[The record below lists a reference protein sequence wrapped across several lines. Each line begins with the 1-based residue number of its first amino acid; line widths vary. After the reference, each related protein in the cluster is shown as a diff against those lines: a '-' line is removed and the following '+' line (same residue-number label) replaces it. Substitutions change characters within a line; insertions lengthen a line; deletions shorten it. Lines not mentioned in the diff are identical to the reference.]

1 MATTAPV
8 ERSSAADLRTDAP
21 SSGWRLADA
30 VWAVPGAVVGA
41 LVMLAVHRG
50 LIDDAY
56 ITLGYAREMATHLHW
71 GLIPTETSNTATSP
85 LNILM
90 LTASTW
96 LVSLVTGD
104 VRPVVGL
111 GLLSTVLSAALA
123 FWSAQIARRIGV
135 SPAWSLAVLAVVFAN
150 PFVNS
155 AIGLEVLPIAAL
167 LTGLLA
173 EAIHGRRVAFGLL
186 AGLLAFVRLDL
197 VVIVAVVYLLTP
209 EIRRRPWVA
218 PAVAVVPALPWYAF
232 SWWYLGSAIPTSFVI
247 KTLQKSFGDQ
257 TFANGLWT
265 LWWTRGALP
274 LLLAVVPAGIGLVA
288 ALVLVARGVGRRL
301 PAHLWA
307 LPGLGMGGAAYFAA
321 YSILQVPPY
330 QWYYV
335 PTTTALGI
343 TGVFG
348 LALLLRSTPARRP
361 LARAVVPLTVSAL
374 LVVLAG
380 ISLDGRSLPWRYP
393 VYFGS
398 WAVPE
403 DYRTV
408 GAAVGERIG
417 GDTVLAPAEIGT
429 LAYACDCSI
438 VDPFADPGRALPLI
452 EKRIDE
458 SGPVGRFLLEL
469 NFARLDRDVQR
480 RPVQWRLI
488 WTQRPVPPGVLS
500 WPTDSPATGPATMYL
515 QPVD

>member
-1 MATTAPV
+1 VASPTSVDRARPSGPEPDATPV
-8 ERSSAADLRTDAP
+8 RPRRADV
-21 SSGWRLADA
+21 
-30 VWAVPGAVVGA
+30 VWAVPGAVTGGFA
-41 LVMLAVHRG
+41 MWAVHRG

-56 ITLGYAREMATHLHW
+56 ITLGYVREMATHLHW
-71 GLIPTETSNTATSP
+71 GLIGTETSNTATSP
-85 LNILM
+85 LNILL

-104 VRPVVGL
+104 IRPVVGL
-111 GLLSTVLSAALA
+111 GLLTVVLSALLA
-123 FWSAQIARRIGV
+123 YWSAQVARRIGG

-173 EAIHGRRVAFGLL
+173 TAVRGGRVGFGLL
-186 AGLLAFVRLDL
+186 GGLLALVRLDL

-209 EIRRRPWVA
+209 AMRRRPWVA
-218 PAVAVVPALPWYAF
+218 PAVALVPTLPWYAF
-232 SWWYLGSAIPTSFVI
+232 SWWFLGSAIPTSFVI

-274 LLLAVVPAGIGLVA
+274 LLLAVVPAAIGLVA
-288 ALVLVARGVGRRL
+288 ALVLVGLGVSRRL
-301 PAHLWA
+301 PAHLWPLA
-307 LPGLGMGGAAYFAA
+307 GLGLGGVAYFAT
-321 YSILQVPPY
+321 YSVLQVPPY

-343 TGVFG
+343 SGVLG
-348 LALLLRSTPARRP
+348 LALLGSRTPARRP
-361 LARAVVPLTVSAL
+361 PARAVVPLVVTGL

-380 ISLDGRSLPWRYP
+380 VSLDGRSLPWRYP

-403 DYRTV
+403 DYRAV

-417 GDTVLAPAEIGT
+417 DDTVLAPPEIGT
-429 LAYACDCSI
+429 LAYACDCSM
-438 VDPFADPGRALPLI
+438 VDAFADPGRALPLI

-458 SGPVGRFLLEL
+458 AGPVGRFLLEL
-469 NFARLDRDVQR
+469 NFARLDRDVER
-480 RPVQWRLI
+480 RPVQWRLV
-488 WTQRPVPPGVLS
+488 WTQRPLPQGVLS
-500 WPTDSPATGPATMYL
+500 WPTDSPATGPAHLYL
-515 QPVD
+515 EPVD